1 MCKTVLSDYSV
12 QQGWTALKNALLVLL
27 VMASLLFFNF
37 AYAEGN
43 PVKTQTQDTPQAET
57 LKPDLSESGVS
68 DKELLASITAMEKK
82 SADNLAMA
90 VNIIN
95 WSAMFFGLLAVFL
108 LIAGAV
114 GIKEF
119 SSIRVLEKSLRET
132 HKEMQNELAQMQ
144 ANKVELLAKVR
155 KLDADFKNN
164 NKKLMQMAYLMN
176 EGVGNLREGNA
187 DQAIENFKWMLKKNP
202 DDYDTLCYLARAY
215 GLTGRFVLAEFHAR
229 KAIVNDGD
237 KHLAYYILGEI
248 LRIQKKYAEAIPH
261 LKKAM
266 ELNLITNTLNG
277 LAYAFLKS
285 GDYSEAIDIFKESI
299 QRGDRHSANSGIAK
313 AYLLSGQ
320 QTLAEHHFTKA
331 KALATQSIKRGSNSY
346 GLAYFNVAFAD
357 MFFGDEKSLESLEKA
372 VRKTKNA
379 GVISEQLVDYEAISK
394 QGAVSGKLLDQSIL
408 ILREKLES
416 LQVGRG

>member
-1 MCKTVLSDYSV
+1 MCKKILSDYSV
-12 QQGWTALKNALLVLL
+12 QQGWTTLKNALLLLL

-82 SADNLAMA
+82 SADTLAMA

-144 ANKVELLAKVR
+144 ANRAELLAKVQQ
-155 KLDADFKNN
+155 LEADFKNN
-164 NKKLMQMAYLMN
+164 NKNLIKMAYLMN
-176 EGVGNLREGNA
+176 EGVGNLREGNT
-187 DQAIENFKWMLKKNP
+187 DQAIENFQRILKNNP
-202 DDYDTLCYLARAY
+202 DDYDTLCYLARAH
-215 GLTGRFVLAEFHAR
+215 GLTGRFRQAESDAK
-229 KAIVNDGD
+229 KAIAIDD
-237 KHLAYYILGEI
+237 EKHLAYYILGEI
-248 LRIQKKYAEAIPH
+248 LRIQKKYAEAIPY

-266 ELNLITNTLNG
+266 ELNLITNALNG
-277 LAYAFLKS
+277 LAYALLKS
-285 GDYSEAIDIFKESI
+285 GDYSGAIDIFKESI
-299 QRGDRHSANSGIAK
+299 QLEDRHSANSGIAK
-313 AYLLSGQ
+313 AYLLSGK
-320 QTLAEHHFTKA
+320 QTLAGHHFAKA
-331 KALATQSIKRGSNSY
+331 KALAMQSIKRGSNSY

-357 MFFGDEKSLESLEKA
+357 MYFGDEKSLEFLEKA
-372 VRKTKNA
+372 VKKTKNA
-379 GVISEQLVDYEAISK
+379 GVISEQLVDYEAVSQ
-394 QGAVSGKLLDQSIL
+394 QGALSGHLLDQSIL

-416 LQVGRG
+416 LQVGRS